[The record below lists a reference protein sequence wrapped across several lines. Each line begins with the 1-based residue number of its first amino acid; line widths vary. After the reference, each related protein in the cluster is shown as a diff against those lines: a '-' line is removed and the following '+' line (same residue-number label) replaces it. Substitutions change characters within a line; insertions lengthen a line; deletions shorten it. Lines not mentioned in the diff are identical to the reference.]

1 MVDQPIIAKGE
12 DGRILTPQQL
22 RKQECKMKINQICR
36 QYNMQLVPIVQI
48 VGSNMTTSVELA
60 EIIAREPTGSGP
72 VDPSGDIKAP
82 EGGSDG

>member
-1 MVDQPIIAKGE
+1 MADQPVIAKSE

-48 VGSNMTTSVELA
+48 IGSNMTTSVELA
-60 EIIAREPTGSGP
+60 EIMAP
-72 VDPSGDIKAP
+72 VNPSGDVKAP